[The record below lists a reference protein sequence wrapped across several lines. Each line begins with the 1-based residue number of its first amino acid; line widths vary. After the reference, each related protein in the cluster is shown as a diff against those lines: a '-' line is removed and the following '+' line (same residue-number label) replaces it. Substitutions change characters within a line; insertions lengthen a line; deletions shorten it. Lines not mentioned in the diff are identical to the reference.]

1 MSLIEE
7 GVKPQDESSTGFNEE
22 AKGDV
27 KFDVSFPKGKLEVGG
42 TSTVTVNMKNDGGS
56 EKRTVSIVCVAYGL
70 NYNGRRITYKTTRS
84 GPIFAKIAYH
94 AKKKSY
100 IRRRRISRI

>member
-27 KFDVSFPKGKLEVGG
+27 KFDVSFPKGKLEVGH
-42 TSTVTVNMKNDGGS
+42 
-56 EKRTVSIVCVAYGL
+56 L
-70 NYNGRRITYKTTRS
+70 L
-84 GPIFAKIAYH
+84 
-94 AKKKSY
+94 
-100 IRRRRISRI
+100 